1 MNSPDAE
8 DFTLELDQAN
18 GVIRLRA
25 AGTFGDPVELSA
37 DAARELGQSLIR
49 LADELE

>member
-8 DFTLELDQAN
+8 NLTLEVYQAN
-18 GVIRLRA
+18 GVIRLKA
-25 AGTFGDPVELSA
+25 AATFGDPVELSA
-37 DAARELGQSLIR
+37 DDARELGQSLIR

>member
-1 MNSPDAE
+1 MNTPDSDE
-8 DFTLELDQAN
+8 VTLAVDQAN
-18 GVIRLRA
+18 GVIRLKA
-25 AGTFGDPVELSA
+25 AATFGDPVELSA